1 MCVAFV
7 TADLLRDLKRQFGAY
22 KTFCL
27 AEKND
32 DQRRD
37 DVPNVRLWWKAK
49 KDVTPISAWV
59 KLARF
64 ILSLLPSSA
73 MAERI
78 FSRIPL
84 ETGNSPP

>member
-1 MCVAFV
+1 MQLLKGAALLDPLQFAYQDSLEADELDALFKDVAFV

-37 DVPNVRLWWKAK
+37 DVPNVRLWWKAPRR
-49 KDVTPISAWV
+49 T
-59 KLARF
+59 RR
-64 ILSLLPSSA
+64 PSP
-73 MAERI
+73 R
-78 FSRIPL
+78 
-84 ETGNSPP
+84 G